1 MPPRGYRH
9 LSIREEVYRKLE
21 EFAKSKGLA
30 YPADAIPLLLEYADI
45 YSKLEYLLQVRVKD
59 LLQTGAVTRLESIT
73 STSDNVTTS
82 TGNVTTSSG
91 NVDQPKPS
99 TNPGGGY
106 EWCRPRSSIKNLEG
120 FVNYLERSLG
130 PEDWWEE
137 DDRVCFKTAKR
148 PAKI

>member
-59 LLQTGAVTRLESIT
+59 LLQTGVVTNIASKAVAT
-73 STSDNVTTS
+73 DKA
-82 TGNVTTSSG
+82 TGTAN
-91 NVDQPKPS
+91 PS
-99 TNPGGGY
+99 TQVGEGY
-106 EWCRPRSSIKNLEG
+106 EWCKSKANIRNLQNFIKW
-120 FVNYLERSLG
+120 VDERFGLI
-130 PEDWWEE
+130 DWWDEE
-137 DDRVCFKTAKR
+137 SKYCFKTKSK
-148 PAKI
+148 PARTE